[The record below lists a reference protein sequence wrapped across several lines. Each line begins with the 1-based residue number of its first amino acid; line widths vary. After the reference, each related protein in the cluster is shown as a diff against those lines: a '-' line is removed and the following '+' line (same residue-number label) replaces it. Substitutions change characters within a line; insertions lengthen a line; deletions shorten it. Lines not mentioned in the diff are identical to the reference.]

1 MSFFAWI
8 VTIVL
13 ATYLFEELL
22 EFLNNRA
29 RGGVVPA
36 EIADLYNE
44 EERGKQNA
52 YQYEHYR
59 LRFKEELLFIIF
71 IIGAISTGLFGVIDR
86 WIVGTTQSAIVHALL
101 FFALLYILKEIISL
115 PFSYYRTFVIEEKYG
130 FNKSS
135 RGTFFGDVLKGFALT
150 AVIGGGVL
158 ALATLFYLKTG
169 ALFWVWGWVLVS
181 GVSIFFAMF
190 YTTFIA
196 PLFNKLTPLSDGE
209 LRNKILDFAKRN
221 DFAVKNILVM
231 DGSKRST
238 KANAYFSGLGSQK
251 TIVLFDTL
259 ITSMTTDEVVAV
271 LAHEIGHYKMKH
283 SRRQMVLG
291 LLQTGVLFYL
301 LSIFLIYPGFAQA
314 LGMEQSF
321 YAGLLVFSFIFSPL
335 FMIINLGA
343 MVLSRKHEL
352 EADRYAKERNLG
364 TALGQ
369 SLKNLTKN
377 NYSNPTPHPWYVFFK
392 YSHPPT
398 ATRLKKLQ

>member
-135 RGTFFGDVLKGFALT
+135 RGTFFGDVLKGLALT

-238 KANAYFSGLGSQK
+238 KANAYFSGLGNQK

>member
-59 LRFKEELLFIIF
+59 LRFKEELLFIIL
-71 IIGAISTGLFGVIDR
+71 IVGAISIGLFGVIDR
-86 WIVGTTQSAIVHALL
+86 WVVGTTQSAIVHALL